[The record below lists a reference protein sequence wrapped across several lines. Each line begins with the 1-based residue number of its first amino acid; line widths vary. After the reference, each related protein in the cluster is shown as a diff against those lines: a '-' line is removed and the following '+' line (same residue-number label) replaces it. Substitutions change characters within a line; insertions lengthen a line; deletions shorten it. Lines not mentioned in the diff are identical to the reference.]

1 MSRLIVGI
9 VGEIKAGK
17 GMIEAHLKQRYEGD
31 WDYTRFSA
39 PLTRALGHLALPNTR
54 ENLQD
59 LSSLLRQGLARTR
72 PGEVTGWMRGY
83 MLEHAGD
90 SMLTNAL
97 HHALDIFYLD
107 AAWSSVASL
116 AGPLM
121 EHGFGEDI
129 LAKTIGKDCE
139 RATKDCMIVDGVR
152 RMADI
157 VTLQEMP
164 NFHIVYITAPLEMR
178 LAWAIAAAEK
188 VGDASLTPE
197 KFLEQNAA
205 EPELEIP
212 LVGSHAHLR
221 IDNVGT
227 KDDVFRRLDGYLD
240 GVDAVAYA

>member
-1 MSRLIVGI
+1 MSRLIIGL

-17 GMIEAHLKQRYEGD
+17 GMVEAYLKQRYEGD

-39 PLTRALGHLALPNTR
+39 PLSRAIAFLDLPNSR

-59 LSSLLRQGLARTR
+59 FSSLLRQGLGRTR
-72 PGEVTGWMRGY
+72 PGEVTGWMRAYLQSGARDTVLTCALY
-83 MLEHAGD
+83 EALGVFYLTDTWAGD
-90 SMLTNAL
+90 
-97 HHALDIFYLD
+97 HECR
-107 AAWSSVASL
+107 
-116 AGPLM
+116 PLM
-121 EHGFGEDI
+121 DRGFGEDI
-129 LAKTIGKDCE
+129 LAKTIAKDCE

-157 VTLQEMP
+157 VTLRGMP
-164 NFHIVYITAPLEMR
+164 NFHLVYITAPLEMR

-188 VGDASLTPE
+188 VGDASLTRE

-212 LVGSHAHLR
+212 TVGAHAQLR

-227 KDDVFRRLDGYLD
+227 KDDVYRALDGYLD
-240 GVDAVAYA
+240 QVDAVAYG